1 MLDEMAI
8 LPEHVRMPVPELTE
22 DERKT
27 SPIRS
32 RAPMA
37 APVGVGS
44 VLGPYRLLAEL
55 GSGGMATVYRAEL
68 ARNVDHTDLGE
79 LDAPMAVKVLHEHLA
94 REREHVEA
102 FLDEGR
108 IGARLHHPAVC
119 QVFDHGEERGRPYVA
134 MELIEGVSLEQL
146 HSHVAARPALGQA
159 TEWPRQIAA
168 LVAALADGLHAA
180 HELTGPDGKPLGLVH
195 RDVTP
200 ENLYVT
206 TSGGVRLSDFGV
218 ARHAG
223 RRRTTREGVIK
234 GKLAYAAPELFHGAT
249 PDRRV
254 DVWSLGVVLWELL
267 TGEMLFRLPTDAE
280 VTRAIL
286 DREVPPPSRFRA
298 EVRRTLD
305 LIVLQALA
313 RDPERRFANARALAN
328 ALLGWLAST
337 GRPIDP
343 RARRDWLVGLALDVT
358 RSERR

>member
-1 MLDEMAI
+1 
-8 LPEHVRMPVPELTE
+8 MPVPVLNE

-27 SPIRS
+27 SPMRP

-44 VLGPYRLLAEL
+44 ILGPYRLLTEL

-68 ARNVDHTDLGE
+68 ARNVDHTDLGD
-79 LDAPMAVKVLHEHLA
+79 LQQQIAVKVLHEHLA

-134 MELIEGVSLEQL
+134 MELIDGVSLESLQANL
-146 HSHVAARPALGQA
+146 GLRPELAAA

-180 HELTGPDGKPLGLVH
+180 HELTGPDGKLLGLVH

-206 TSGGVRLSDFGV
+206 TGGGVRLSDFGV
-218 ARHAG
+218 ARHAA
-223 RRRTTREGVIK
+223 RRHLTREGVIK

-254 DVWSLGVVLWELL
+254 DVWALGVVLWELL
-267 TGEMLFRLPTDAE
+267 TGEMLFRLVTDAE

-286 DREVPPPSRFRA
+286 DREVPRPSSFRPS
-298 EVRRTLD
+298 VRHTLD
-305 LIVLQALA
+305 LIVLQALE
-313 RDPERRFANARALAN
+313 RNPERRFANARAFAN
-328 ALLGWLAST
+328 ALRSWLVST
-337 GRPIDP
+337 GGDIRAP
-343 RARRDWLVGLALDVT
+343 ARRDWLVNLAVNVT
-358 RSERR
+358 RAEIL